1 MPLEK
6 YLRLLKFRGTFIQVG
21 APEDKLPTISAFNL
35 ISNEVKI
42 GGSQTGSAAD
52 IKEMLEL
59 IVKKKVKAWVQ
70 NRPFKEANQAIVDM
84 EAGHARY
91 RYCLI
96 NDQNKGKL

>member
-1 MPLEK
+1 MPLDK

-35 ISNEVKI
+35 IANEVKL

-52 IKEMLEL
+52 IKEMLDL
-59 IVKKKVKAWVQ
+59 IVSKKIKAWVQ
-70 NRPFKEANQAIVDM
+70 NRPLKEANKAIVDM
-84 EAGHARY
+84 EEGHARY

-96 NDQNKGKL
+96 NEQDKGKL